1 MDEQRIGLAA
11 GAVWSYLHEE
21 EEDGAT
27 VSALKKISGFTGDE
41 IAAGIGWLAREEKI
55 EFATQ
60 GKKIC
65 VCLVQT
71 EMCV

>member
-21 EEDGAT
+21 DRESAT

-41 IAAGIGWLAREEKI
+41 ITAGIGWLAREEKI
-55 EFATQ
+55 EFETQ